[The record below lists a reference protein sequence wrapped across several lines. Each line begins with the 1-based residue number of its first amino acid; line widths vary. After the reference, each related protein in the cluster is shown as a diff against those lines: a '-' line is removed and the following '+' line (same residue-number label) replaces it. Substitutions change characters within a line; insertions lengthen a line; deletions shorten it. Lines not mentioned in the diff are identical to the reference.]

1 MAGEGLNKQTLVNDL
16 EELFKLMRTIEDDE
30 EAIKTYSKQMAD
42 IIDKYIRSGKVVT
55 TGTATNQT
63 GLIT

>member
-30 EAIKTYSKQMAD
+30 QAIKTYSKQMAD
-42 IIDKYIRSGKVVT
+42 IIDNYIKSGKVVT

-63 GLIT
+63 GFII